1 MSISEIQNRK
11 NKLVSCAECTQKIS
25 NYRREWLNTFIDD
38 VFLTPAQ
45 VLHINKC
52 IQTCNCSVKYE
63 SSKNIVELLPFN
75 ISCLVLCTIST
86 Q

>member
-1 MSISEIQNRK
+1 MKFKIEK
-11 NKLVSCAECTQKIS
+11 TSCTECTQKIS

-38 VFLTPAQ
+38 VFLIPAQ
-45 VLHINKC
+45 VLYINKC

-75 ISCLVLCTIST
+75 ISCFMVLCTIST
-86 Q
+86 H